1 MSVHRTS
8 TKTVSPAKNQKHSSD
23 HSEPLASQF
32 RSSPDFPGTSG
43 YENRDVPEETLII
56 DARGGLS
63 PAQLVEDKLISLL
76 KSVAVPVS
84 HARMTTLCKG
94 RNHC

>member
-1 MSVHRTS
+1 MSIHRPS
-8 TKTVSPAKNQKHSSD
+8 TRTMSPENTEKYSSD
-23 HSEPLASQF
+23 ISGPAASPF
-32 RSSPDFPGTSG
+32 RSSPDVPRTSD
-43 YENRDVPEETLII
+43 YENHEVPEETLII
-56 DARGGLS
+56 DVRGGLR

-76 KSVAVPVS
+76 KTVAVPVS